1 VDETSYVDF
10 DLLVERV
17 GKKCRARV
25 LASPDGATTPIEF
38 PLPIRDET
46 LQIFILTVGRPRQG
60 VRRIDSP
67 IEDDVK
73 DLGARLYRSVF
84 RDQIRDCLSSSVSEA
99 RRQGRGLRL
108 RLHLDGGTANLP
120 WEFLFDEAKDS
131 FLCLSRMTPIV
142 RYLEIDDVPMP
153 LKLDPPL
160 RVLGVIS
167 SPSDYP
173 PLDVEGEWTRLQSAL
188 SSQVSAGTVQVER
201 LSPVTIDELLQVLLR
216 GTYHVL
222 HFIGHGGFR
231 ESSEEGVLLFEDELG
246 ASRPV
251 TGEELGILLQDHPSL
266 RLVVLN
272 SCEGARGDVH
282 DPFSG
287 TAQSLIR
294 RRIPSVLAMQF
305 EITDTAALR
314 FSQSFYSALASNYP
328 IDAATAVGRQSIRL
342 SGNAFEWGT
351 PVLYM
356 LSPDGRVFELPKD
369 AENTAREIAEEER
382 AEQERGEQERTER
395 ERVERERAEQERA
408 ERERAERERA
418 ERERAERE
426 RAEQERAERERAEQ
440 ERAEQERAERE
451 RAERERAER
460 ERAERERAERERAGQ
475 ERAEREHAQRIAPR
489 SVIASLILAAA
500 LIVGAFGIWGTT
512 TTTVRA
518 GVTKTNALTGFQR
531 TAGLIFG
538 EPPAPATPQGRW
550 FASIGFLLCIVAVIV
565 AVSAFRRRWL
575 VVGVFG
581 TVAVVSTLLFIWHF
595 YSRAKH
601 DPEKFPATAGEP
613 LMASVGWG
621 EWVAIGAGLG
631 IVIVAVLASRR
642 TARGP
647 VDASIP

>member
-173 PLDVEGEWTRLQSAL
+173 PLDVEGEWTRLQTAL

-305 EITDTAALR
+305 EITDTAALK
-314 FSQSFYSALASNYP
+314 FSQSFYSAVASNYP

-356 LSPDGRVFELPKD
+356 LSPDGRIFELPKD

-382 AEQERGEQERTER
+382 AEQERTER
-395 ERVERERAEQERA
+395 ERIERERAEQERTEQ
-408 ERERAERERA
+408 ERVERERA

-426 RAEQERAERERAEQ
+426 RAEQERTEQERVERERADRERAERERVERERAERERAEH

-451 RAERERAER
+451 RAEQERAER
-460 ERAERERAERERAGQ
+460 ERAK
-475 ERAEREHAQRIAPR
+475 RIAPR

-565 AVSAFRRRWL
+565 AVSALKRRWL
-575 VVGVFG
+575 IVGVFG

>member
-408 ERERAERERA
+408 E
-418 ERERAERE
+418 
-426 RAEQERAERERAEQ
+426 
-440 ERAEQERAERE
+440 QERAERE

>member
-67 IEDDVK
+67 IDDDVK

-84 RDQIRDCLSSSVSEA
+84 RDQIRDCLSSSISEA

-314 FSQSFYSALASNYP
+314 FSQSFYSAVASNYP

-356 LSPDGRVFELPKD
+356 LSPDGRIFELPKD

-382 AEQERGEQERTER
+382 AEQERAEQERTER
-395 ERVERERAEQERA
+395 ERVERERT
-408 ERERAERERA
+408 ERERVERERT
-418 ERERAERE
+418 
-426 RAEQERAERERAEQ
+426 ERERAEQ

-451 RAERERAER
+451 RAERERIER
-460 ERAERERAERERAGQ
+460 ERQ
-475 ERAEREHAQRIAPR
+475 EREHARRIASR
-489 SVIASLILAAA
+489 FVVASLIFVAA
-500 LIVGAFGIWGTT
+500 LIVGALGTWGTT
-512 TTTVRA
+512 TTTIKA

-538 EPPAPATPQGRW
+538 EPPAPKTPQGRW
-550 FASIGFLLCIVAVIV
+550 FASVGFVMCILAVVAAVSAVKRRWLIV
-565 AVSAFRRRWL
+565 AVSGAI
-575 VVGVFG
+575 
-581 TVAVVSTLLFIWHF
+581 AIVSTVLFIWH
-595 YSRAKH
+595 YYARAKH
-601 DPEKFPATAGEP
+601 LDYQPTADEP
-613 LMASVGWG
+613 FMASIGWG

-631 IVIVAVLASRR
+631 IVIAAFLASKWSARR
-642 TARGP
+642 PIA
-647 VDASIP
+647 ASKP

>member
-17 GKKCRARV
+17 GKRCRARV
-25 LASPDGATTPIEF
+25 LGSPAGTTTPIEF
-38 PLPIRDET
+38 PLPIRNET

-99 RRQGRGLRL
+99 RRQGHGLRL
-108 RLHLDGGTANLP
+108 RLHLDGSTANLP
-120 WEFLFDEAKDS
+120 WEFLFDKEKDN

-142 RYLEIDDVPMP
+142 RYLEIDDVRMP

-173 PLDVEGEWTRLQSAL
+173 PLDVEAEWTRLQSAL
-188 SSQVSAGTVQVER
+188 SSQVKAGIVQVER

-246 ASRPV
+246 VSRPV

-272 SCEGARGDVH
+272 SCEGARGDVQ

-294 RRIPSVLAMQF
+294 RRIPSVIAMQF
-305 EITDTAALR
+305 EITDTAALK
-314 FSQSFYSALASNYP
+314 FSQAFYSALASNYP

-342 SGNAFEWGT
+342 SGNEFEWGT

-369 AENTAREIAEEER
+369 AEKTAREIAEQER
-382 AEQERGEQERTER
+382 AEDERAER
-395 ERVERERAEQERA
+395 EREEQERAEQERA
-408 ERERAERERA
+408 ERERE
-418 ERERAERE
+418 
-426 RAEQERAERERAEQ
+426 EQ

-460 ERAERERAERERAGQ
+460 ERAERERADQERTER
-475 ERAEREHAQRIAPR
+475 ERAERERAERQAGGGVKIPSEAPSPVVSSTPKR
-489 SVIASLILAAA
+489 KLSSRAVVAGVVVLVLVAAIFGVIASRGGGSDPTAVRDYLWDAYDLVMESAQQVPDRKLARQKRDADA
-500 LIVGAFGIWGTT
+500 LYSLQQSRQGLLDSANRWDVPEGANDTNDALVQALRF
-512 TTTVRA
+512 
-518 GVTKTNALTGFQR
+518 GVTSDGMWAGYADGQILIADVSRFDEENTRPAELEFNRLFNDLREAIPGAPQAL
-531 TAGLIFG
+531 
-538 EPPAPATPQGRW
+538 
-550 FASIGFLLCIVAVIV
+550 
-565 AVSAFRRRWL
+565 
-575 VVGVFG
+575 
-581 TVAVVSTLLFIWHF
+581 
-595 YSRAKH
+595 
-601 DPEKFPATAGEP
+601 DPEFNF
-613 LMASVGWG
+613 
-621 EWVAIGAGLG
+621 
-631 IVIVAVLASRR
+631 
-642 TARGP
+642 
-647 VDASIP
+647 